1 MKIDTVEDHQNG
13 TFIIRIYDLDKE
25 DIDALTCTFNRI
37 AKNDDMERNA
47 IWDSSNVIKLV
58 GSVCS
63 NKLTEKHIS
72 FDKNIIKISMSS
84 ADWIYA
90 GSLVEQFRQVSTDR
104 NRFQWLSEEII
115 DDNGRSYDLLIAE
128 SRDGRW

>member
-84 ADWIYA
+84 ADWVYA